1 MPVLS
6 GAEPFVHNGS
16 DQIGVLLCHGFTGT
30 PQSMRPWGE
39 HLAEAGFSVR
49 CPRLPGHGT
58 SLAEMNRTGWPQW
71 YRCVSDEL
79 DLLRARCESVF
90 VFGLSMGGT
99 LTLRLAEERGA
110 DIAGIGL
117 VNASVTTLRRD
128 AKLLPLLSKV
138 VPSMPGVSGDIAKPG
153 VEEVAY
159 SRMPLR
165 AAYSLSQLWTLV
177 RADLHKIELPVLLMR
192 SAVDH
197 IVEPVNESIIADG
210 VRSTDIT
217 RMVLP
222 DSYHVATLDHDAE
235 TIFHAGNEF
244 IERIS
249 AGASV

>member
-1 MPVLS
+1 VLS

-16 DQIGVLLCHGFTGT
+16 DKIGVLLCHGFTGT

-39 HLAEAGFSVR
+39 HLAAAGYSAR

-58 SLAEMNRTGWPQW
+58 TVAEMNRTGWPQW

-79 DLLRARCESVF
+79 DELLNRCESVF

-110 DIAGIGL
+110 DIAGIAL

-128 AKLLPLLSKV
+128 AKLLPVLSKV

-159 SRMPLR
+159 ARMPLR
-165 AAYSLSQLWTLV
+165 AAHSLSQLWTLV
-177 RADLHKIELPVLLMR
+177 RTDLPKIEQPMLLMR

-197 IVEPVNESIIADG
+197 IVEPVNESIIAEG
-210 VRSTDIT
+210 VRSEDLT

-222 DSYHVATLDHDAE
+222 DSYHVATLDYDAE
-235 TIFHAGNEF
+235 TIFHASTEF
-244 IERIS
+244 IHRIS
-249 AGASV
+249 SGAAV